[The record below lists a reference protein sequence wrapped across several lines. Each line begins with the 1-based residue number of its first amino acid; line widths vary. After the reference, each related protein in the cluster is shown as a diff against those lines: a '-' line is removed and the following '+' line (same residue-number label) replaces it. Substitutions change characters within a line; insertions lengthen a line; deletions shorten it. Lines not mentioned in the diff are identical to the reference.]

1 MFPRDLQYIKF
12 CSYGFLKNLRFFDPF
27 IILFFR
33 ESGLNFFQIG
43 VLISIRELTT
53 TVLEIPT
60 GIIAD
65 VIGRKNAMLASF
77 TSYILSFIIFYFS
90 TNFYYYIFAMIF
102 FANGEAFRSGTHKAM
117 IIQYLKLKGLSK
129 LKTEYYGHTRS
140 WSQRGSAISS
150 LIAGGL
156 VLYSGSYRIV
166 FLASIIPYILELFLM
181 ASYPNELN
189 GNRMNISSKSAF
201 SSFKDFLSSKDF
213 RKGILSSS
221 VFAAAFKSVK
231 DYLQPLLKSTIVSF
245 PLLLSFSEKQ
255 RSSILVAIVYFVLF
269 FLTAIAS
276 QNSGNFQRRMKSITK
291 AMNITFIFGII
302 IIAFAGISYEFKIYP
317 IAIIIFIFLYLLQNL
332 RRPLAMSYL
341 SEIIPTEY
349 TATGLSI
356 ESQLKTILVTV
367 FAPILGF
374 FADKFGIGKGIVI
387 FAIIL
392 FVLYPLGKL
401 RTLERSTQQLKTKN

>member
-1 MFPRDLQYIKF
+1 MFPRDLQYFKF

-33 ESGLNFFQIG
+33 EVGLSFLQIG
-43 VLISIRELTT
+43 ILISIRELTT
-53 TVLEIPT
+53 TILEIPT

-77 TSYILSFIIFYFS
+77 TSYIISFIIFYFS
-90 TNFYYYIFAMIF
+90 TNFYFYIFAMLL

-117 IIQYLKLKGLSK
+117 IIQYLKIKGLLK

-156 VLYSGSYRIV
+156 VLYCGSYKII
-166 FLASIIPYILELFLM
+166 FLASIVPYILELFLM
-181 ASYPNELN
+181 TSYPNELN
-189 GNRMNISSKSAF
+189 GNRMNISTKSAF
-201 SSFKDFLSSKDF
+201 SSFKDFLKSNDF

-221 VFAAAFKSVK
+221 IFAAAFKSVK
-231 DYLQPLLKSTIVSF
+231 DYLQPLLKSTIVTI
-245 PLLLSFSEKQ
+245 PILLSFSAKQ
-255 RSSILVAIVYFVLF
+255 RSSILVAIVYFFLF
-269 FLTAIAS
+269 FLTAFAS
-276 QNSGNFQRRMKSITK
+276 QNSGNFQRKMKSITK
-291 AMNITFIFGII
+291 SMNITFVFGILI
-302 IIAFAGISYEFKIYP
+302 IIFTGLTYHLKIYV
-317 IAIIIFIFLYLLQNL
+317 IAIILFIILYLLQNL

-356 ESQLKTILVTV
+356 ESQLKTILVTF

-374 FADKFGIGKGIVI
+374 FADKFGVGEGIVI
-387 FAIIL
+387 FSIIL
-392 FVLYPLGKL
+392 LILYPLAKL
-401 RTLERSTQQLKTKN
+401 KK

>member
-1 MFPRDLQYIKF
+1 MFPRDLQYFKF

-33 ESGLNFFQIG
+33 EVGLSFLQIG

-53 TVLEIPT
+53 TILEIPT

-77 TSYILSFIIFYFS
+77 TSYIISFIIFYFS
-90 TNFYYYIFAMIF
+90 SNFYYYILAMII
-102 FANGEAFRSGTHKAM
+102 FASGEAFRSGTHKAM
-117 IIQYLKLKGLSK
+117 IVQYLKIKGLSD

-140 WSQRGSAISS
+140 WSQRGSALSS

-189 GNRMNISSKSAF
+189 GNRMKISGKSAF
-201 SSFKDFLSSKDF
+201 SSFRGFITSNDF
-213 RKGILSSS
+213 RKGIFSSS
-221 VFAAAFKSVK
+221 IFAAAFKSVK
-231 DYLQPLLKSTIVSF
+231 DYLQPLLKSTIVSI
-245 PLLLSFSEKQ
+245 PILLTFSAKQ
-255 RSSILVAIVYFVLF
+255 RSSILVAIVYFFLF
-269 FLTAIAS
+269 FLTAFAS
-276 QNSGNFQRRMKSITK
+276 QNSGKFQKKMKSITK
-291 AMNITFIFGII
+291 AMNVTFVIGILVI
-302 IIAFAGISYEFKIYP
+302 IFAGATYHFQIYK
-317 IAIIIFIFLYLLQNL
+317 IAIILFIILYLLQNL

-356 ESQLKTILVTV
+356 ESQLKTILVTI

-374 FADKFGIGKGIVI
+374 LADKFGIGKGIVI
-387 FAIIL
+387 FSIIL
-392 FVLYPLGKL
+392 LILYPLAKL
-401 RTLERSTQQLKTKN
+401 KNHSNLS

>member
-1 MFPRDLQYIKF
+1 MFPRDLQYFKF

-33 ESGLNFFQIG
+33 EVGLSFLQIG

-53 TVLEIPT
+53 TILEIPT

-77 TSYILSFIIFYFS
+77 TSYIISFIIFYFS
-90 TNFYYYIFAMIF
+90 SNFYYYILAMII
-102 FANGEAFRSGTHKAM
+102 FASGEAFRSGTHKAM
-117 IIQYLKLKGLSK
+117 IVQYLKIKGLSD

-140 WSQRGSAISS
+140 WSQRGSALSS

-189 GNRMNISSKSAF
+189 GNRMKISGKSAF
-201 SSFKDFLSSKDF
+201 SSFRGFITSNDF
-213 RKGILSSS
+213 RKGIFSSS
-221 VFAAAFKSVK
+221 IFAAAFKSVK
-231 DYLQPLLKSTIVSF
+231 DYLQPLLKSTIVSI
-245 PLLLSFSEKQ
+245 PILLTFSAKQ
-255 RSSILVAIVYFVLF
+255 RSSILVAIVYFFLF
-269 FLTAIAS
+269 FLTAFAS
-276 QNSGNFQRRMKSITK
+276 QNSGKFQKKMKSITK
-291 AMNITFIFGII
+291 AMNVTFVIGILVI
-302 IIAFAGISYEFKIYP
+302 IFAGATYHFQIYK
-317 IAIIIFIFLYLLQNL
+317 IAIILFIILYLLQNL

-341 SEIIPTEY
+341 SEIVPTEY

-356 ESQLKTILVTV
+356 ESQLKTILVTI

-374 FADKFGIGKGIVI
+374 LADKFGIGKGIVI
-387 FAIIL
+387 FSIIL
-392 FVLYPLGKL
+392 LILYPLAKL
-401 RTLERSTQQLKTKN
+401 KNQSNLS

>member
-1 MFPRDLQYIKF
+1 MFPRDLQYFKF

-33 ESGLNFFQIG
+33 EVGLSFLQIG

-53 TVLEIPT
+53 TILEIPT

-77 TSYILSFIIFYFS
+77 TSYIISFIIFYFS
-90 TNFYYYIFAMIF
+90 SNFYYYILAMII
-102 FANGEAFRSGTHKAM
+102 FASGEAFRSGTHKAM
-117 IIQYLKLKGLSK
+117 IVQYLKIKGLSD

-140 WSQRGSAISS
+140 WSQRGSALSS

-189 GNRMNISSKSAF
+189 GNRMKISGKSAF
-201 SSFKDFLSSKDF
+201 SSFRGFITSNDF
-213 RKGILSSS
+213 RKGIFSSS
-221 VFAAAFKSVK
+221 IFAAAFKSVK
-231 DYLQPLLKSTIVSF
+231 DYLQPLLKSTIVSI
-245 PLLLSFSEKQ
+245 PILLTFSAKQ
-255 RSSILVAIVYFVLF
+255 RSSILVAIVYFFLF
-269 FLTAIAS
+269 FLTAFAS
-276 QNSGNFQRRMKSITK
+276 QNSGKFQKKMKSITK
-291 AMNITFIFGII
+291 AMNVTFVIGILVI
-302 IIAFAGISYEFKIYP
+302 IFAGATYHFQIYK
-317 IAIIIFIFLYLLQNL
+317 IAIILFIILYLLQNL

-356 ESQLKTILVTV
+356 ESQLKTILVTI

-374 FADKFGIGKGIVI
+374 LADKFGIGKGIVI
-387 FAIIL
+387 FSIIL
-392 FVLYPLGKL
+392 LILYPLAKL
-401 RTLERSTQQLKTKN
+401 KNQSNLS